1 MAHPALHL
9 PLYAEYDPTFSS
21 HSHSTSLTQPATTG
35 YPHSIRHRAL
45 DHCSLS
51 LSLIQR
57 NKNVFLFQPL
67 FFQSMLPSKNKQD
80 RIKTSPSN
88 TMKTISIEELDKSSD
103 DDSAEVINECEFN
116 ALDKDQHPM
125 N

>member
-1 MAHPALHL
+1 
-9 PLYAEYDPTFSS
+9 
-21 HSHSTSLTQPATTG
+21 
-35 YPHSIRHRAL
+35 
-45 DHCSLS
+45 
-51 LSLIQR
+51 
-57 NKNVFLFQPL
+57 
-67 FFQSMLPSKNKQD
+67 MLPSKNKQD